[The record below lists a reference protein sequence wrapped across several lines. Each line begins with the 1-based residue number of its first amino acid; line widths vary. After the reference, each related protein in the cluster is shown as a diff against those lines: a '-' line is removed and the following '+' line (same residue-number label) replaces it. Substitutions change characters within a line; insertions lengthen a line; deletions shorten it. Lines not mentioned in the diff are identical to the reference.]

1 MDNIL
6 KFVYGVR
13 DGLLIELPVP
23 DTGFCRLSEGSF
35 HVGPSALIVLPNGRY
50 DAALA
55 GSCKWVSDP
64 LVGIDC
70 PEWAVK
76 YAVGVSYRECWAL
89 LSAKDFKSGEI
100 KPDRGDLEA
109 LAVGLIKKAPNLRKN
124 KEFTKI
130 SRWAKKALR
139 EMNNQEFM
147 AREKARQ
154 EFLLGCQELLGIKLY
169 KKDLNELRFIHNGGG
184 LQFLR
189 NVLEKGVF
197 KIPHSKNGFRLI
209 YGEATQGLSYP
220 RMEAV
225 IKFAAKK
232 RGLNPIWGKPR
243 FKERKLFSANI
254 GGEFV
259 NKIPL

>member
-1 MDNIL
+1 MKNEIL

-13 DGLLIELPVP
+13 DGLRIELPP
-23 DTGFCRLSEGSF
+23 EEGFTRLSEGSF
-35 HVGPSALIVLPNGRY
+35 YFGPSALVVLPDGRY
-50 DAALA
+50 DAAIA
-55 GSCKWVSDP
+55 GACQWVSDP
-64 LVGIDC
+64 LVGISC
-70 PEWAVK
+70 PQWAAK
-76 YAVGVSYRECWAL
+76 YAVKASYREVWAL
-89 LSAKDFKSGEI
+89 LSAPDFMSGDMTPTRE
-100 KPDRGDLEA
+100 DLED
-109 LAVGLIKKAPNLRKN
+109 LASVLISKAPALRRN
-124 KEFTKI
+124 KKFKEI
-130 SRWAKKALR
+130 SLWAKKALR
-139 EMNNQEFM
+139 EVDRNEFL

-154 EFLLGCQELLGIKLY
+154 EFLAGCQELLGVKCSR
-169 KKDLNELRFIHNGGG
+169 KDLDELRFIHNGGG

-209 YGEATQGLSYP
+209 YGETQGLSYP

-232 RGLNPIWGKPR
+232 RGLNPVWVKPTI
-243 FKERKLFSANI
+243 KERKLFSANV